1 MAVYTS
7 ISETEAS
14 SLIQDYDL
22 GNLISIKGIS
32 EGVTNTN
39 YLVKTDKNSFILTI
53 FEGDV
58 TEDEMKYFLDVMG
71 SAAQGGISCPE
82 PLKTK
87 ADEYFLH
94 PHNKLAVLSSF
105 LQGKSVRKV
114 EAKHCAELGNEMAK
128 LHVAL
133 GDAKHYRKNGDLFSD
148 VWERYF
154 FKIEPHLDDVKRGL
168 REELITHYE
177 NISQQWPKDLPTGII
192 HGDLFPDNVFFNHS
206 KISGIIDF
214 YYACNDF
221 LVYDLAICLNSWCF
235 EQGDQYNMTKGK
247 ALIMAYNQERG
258 LSLEEMDAL
267 PTLCAGAAL
276 RFLITRLNDWIFQQ
290 EGALVKPKDPIEKL
304 RILRFHQY
312 IQSAKEYGVNV

>member
-7 ISETEAS
+7 ISEAEAS
-14 SLIQDYDL
+14 SLIQNYDL

-39 YLVKTDKNSFILTI
+39 YIVKTDRNSFILTI

-58 TEDEMKYFLDVMG
+58 TEDEMEYFLDVMR

-87 ADEYFLH
+87 TDEYFLR

-128 LHVAL
+128 LHISL
-133 GDAKHYRKNGDLFSD
+133 GNAKHFRKNGDLFSD

-154 FKIEPHLDDVKRGL
+154 SKIEPHLENVKRGL
-168 REELITHYE
+168 REELIAHYE
-177 NISQQWPKDLPTGII
+177 SISQQWPKDLPTGII

-258 LSLEEMDAL
+258 LSFEEMDAL